1 METVDQ
7 RRKTLEIHTDE
18 ESVVA
23 EFRQQ
28 FDTRNVD
35 VTHRP
40 LGAIDETGFVIVR
53 DSDGEFQGALG
64 IDQFEAVLSPEI
76 HPPWELAETEL
87 DSEDLFSFLENTL
100 FSSYDRRQMV
110 ATSRE
115 IEERAWR
122 VGTGQ
127 LYTGFQRPAA
137 LRDQTDVYERFGEH
151 DSITVTVFLDG
162 EYEGPLTD
170 VVTVI
175 TDTGGELGAFWLVVY
190 DGGGSE
196 KHRCAVVAEERDPG
210 QYYGFWTYDPAI
222 VGDLIAYLETT
233 YDGP

>member
-1 METVDQ
+1 MHSLRDAFETVDR
-7 RRKTLEIHTDE
+7 RRKTLEIRTDAE
-18 ESVVA
+18 PVVA
-23 EFRQQ
+23 EFRRQ

-40 LGAIDETGFVIVR
+40 LGAIDGTGFVIIR
-53 DSDGEFQGALG
+53 DSDGEFRGALG

-122 VGTGQ
+122 VGRGR
-127 LYTGFQRPAA
+127 LYAGF
-137 LRDQTDVYERFGEH
+137 
-151 DSITVTVFLDG
+151 
-162 EYEGPLTD
+162 
-170 VVTVI
+170 
-175 TDTGGELGAFWLVVY
+175 
-190 DGGGSE
+190 
-196 KHRCAVVAEERDPG
+196 
-210 QYYGFWTYDPAI
+210 
-222 VGDLIAYLETT
+222 
-233 YDGP
+233 

>member
-1 METVDQ
+1 M
-7 RRKTLEIHTDE
+7 
-18 ESVVA
+18 
-23 EFRQQ
+23 
-28 FDTRNVD
+28 
-35 VTHRP
+35 
-40 LGAIDETGFVIVR
+40 
-53 DSDGEFQGALG
+53 G